1 MNTRLI
7 IDGSNALHRA
17 YWQAEN
23 NKIDSS
29 YNDIYDVGTIYIFL
43 KSLKATVEK
52 FPSDEVW
59 ITWDKKKK
67 HPSTNF
73 RKELAQN
80 LYKKQRDPEKT
91 LKVHEY
97 HDRLSEWL
105 DLLGVYQLYP
115 YVLEADDVISWL
127 TQTNKSAKNIIVSM
141 DKDLLQLVS
150 NNTSIYNPTKKIMT
164 TPENFES
171 ITGVKIEHYVYY
183 KALLGDTSDNVNGVY
198 GYGKVKSKKLVGL
211 GIEAIKSKLSQEEF
225 ELFNKNLQIMDLS
238 DSFTK
243 EIGEVECYIE
253 QCEEISK
260 KIKPNIRGFEIKCEE
275 NGLLQFS
282 RKISEWRRIFDP
294 LENTLVKLLSNL

>member
-1 MNTRLI
+1 MTTKLI

-17 YWQAEN
+17 YWQAES
-23 NKIDSS
+23 NKLDST
-29 YNDIYDVGTIYIFL
+29 YNDIHDIGTIYIFL

-52 FPSDEVW
+52 FPSDEIW
-59 ITWDKKKK
+59 ITWDKKIN

-97 HDRLSEWL
+97 HDRLSDWL

-127 TQTNKSAKNIIVSM
+127 AQKNDTGNNIIVSM

-150 NNTSIYNPTKKIMT
+150 SNTTIYNPTKKIMI
-164 TPENFES
+164 TPMNFES
-171 ITGVKIEHYVYY
+171 ITGVKIENYVYY
-183 KALLGDTSDNVNGVY
+183 KALLGDTSDNVVGVS
-198 GYGKVKSKKLVGL
+198 GYGKVKSKKLAEL
-211 GIEAIKSKLSQEEF
+211 GINNIKAKLSEEDYA
-225 ELFNKNLQIMDLS
+225 LFDKNMQMMDLS

-243 EIGEVECYIE
+243 EVGEVECYLQ
-253 QCEEISK
+253 QCDEIYAN
-260 KIKPNIRGFEIKCEE
+260 IKPNINGFESKCEA

-294 LENTLVKLLSNL
+294 LENTLVRLISNL